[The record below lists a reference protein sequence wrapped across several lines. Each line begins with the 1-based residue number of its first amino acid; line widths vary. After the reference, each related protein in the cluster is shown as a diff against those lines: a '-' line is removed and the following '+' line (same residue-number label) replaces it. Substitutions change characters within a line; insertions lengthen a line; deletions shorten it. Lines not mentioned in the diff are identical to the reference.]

1 MHYRFLVWST
11 SYDEEKI
18 MAMKVSDSSV
28 ISIPLRN
35 LVSLIAGSCIAVYG
49 YFGLTERL
57 NFLEHELELKL
68 SLIHI

>member
-1 MHYRFLVWST
+1 
-11 SYDEEKI
+11 

-57 NFLEHELELKL
+57 NFLEHELELKNKYANK
-68 SLIHI
+68 